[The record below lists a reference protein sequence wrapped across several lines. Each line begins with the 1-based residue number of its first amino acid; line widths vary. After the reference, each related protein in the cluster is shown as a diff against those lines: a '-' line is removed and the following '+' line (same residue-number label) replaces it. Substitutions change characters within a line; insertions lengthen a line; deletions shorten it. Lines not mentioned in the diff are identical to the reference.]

1 LIRLIFCLIF
11 AILVKK
17 KLDNNLMKNS
27 KVINEI
33 EEDNELE
40 DNSNNNNHNKIN
52 KIFNNSDDKNK

>member
-1 LIRLIFCLIF
+1 MHFPEK
-11 AILVKK
+11 VKK